1 MFKRR
6 KNQLKKSIHFRYT
19 FPGLVQIF
27 LGKMGNTRNLK
38 FVKIN
43 LDFAGHLCYTN
54 GVVND
59 VSMVEHK
66 INSKALNPFFTNS
79 SYDFLKW
86 LNFIL
91 AMPKARFAIFVTLC
105 KRIACSYTTAP
116 SIAIAPC
123 QKNSKYPIE
132 LVLHPAVSPQPHPLF
147 CL

>member
-1 MFKRR
+1 
-6 KNQLKKSIHFRYT
+6 
-19 FPGLVQIF
+19 
-27 LGKMGNTRNLK
+27 MGSTRNLK

-54 GVVND
+54 GVVKD

-66 INSKALNPFFTNS
+66 INSKALNPFFTDP

-91 AMPKARFAIFVTLC
+91 ATPKARFTIFVTLC

-116 SIAIAPC
+116 SIAA
-123 QKNSKYPIE
+123 N
-132 LVLHPAVSPQPHPLF
+132 PAKKTRNTR
-147 CL
+147 